1 MPTVN
6 TKNMP
11 IDKAL
16 RLFRKK
22 VEASEILLDY
32 RKKEE
37 YVKPSTARN
46 RAKQAAVRR
55 QKKLREEYKQ
65 SRRRR

>member
-1 MPTVN
+1 
-6 TKNMP
+6 MP

-37 YVKPSTARN
+37 YVKPSITRN
-46 RAKQAAVRR
+46 RAKQAAIRR
-55 QKKLREEYKQ
+55 QKKLNQENKQ